1 MICRLKISSNP
12 TSLPNAVT
20 TALSAANDHAATGRP
35 RPGRLNSD
43 ASVAASDVAGR
54 NFFDEVASFE
64 NAEELRGRIL
74 DFTNSERQ
82 ADNFHF
88 TCLCDGGPLT
98 VKVLLARIRERSN
111 GSRTKS
117 ILVHIRKV

>member
-1 MICRLKISSNP
+1 MTG
-12 TSLPNAVT
+12 TSLLNQQKLFGLFELDPAGTV
-20 TALSAANDHAATGRP
+20 LYSRMEPEGDANG
-35 RPGRLNSD
+35 
-43 ASVAASDVAGR
+43 AASDVAGR
-54 NFFDEVASFE
+54 NFYDEVAPFE
-64 NAEELRGRIL
+64 NAEELRRRIL
-74 DFTNSERQ
+74 DFTDSGRQ

-88 TCLCDGGPLT
+88 ACLCDGGPLT